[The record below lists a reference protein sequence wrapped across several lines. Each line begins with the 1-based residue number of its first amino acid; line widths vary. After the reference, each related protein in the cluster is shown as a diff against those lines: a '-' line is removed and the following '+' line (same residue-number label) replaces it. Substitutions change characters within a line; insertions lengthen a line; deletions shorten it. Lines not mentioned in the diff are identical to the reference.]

1 MNIKELSKF
10 IDRTLDKWKY
20 SDADSYS
27 PRERIFSQMLKVSE
41 ETGELSEQVLWKFGW
56 QRISKKDK
64 ISDEKLGNEI
74 ADVILATVRLG
85 RLLDMDI
92 EKLLEK
98 KMEVLKDRFNQN

>member
-1 MNIKELSKF
+1 MNLKKITEF

-20 SDADSYS
+20 STADQYS
-27 PRERIFSQMLKVSE
+27 HRERVFSQMLKVSE

-64 ISDEKLGNEI
+64 ISDEKLENEI

-98 KMEVLKDRFNQN
+98 KMEILKDRFNQN